1 MSAQLPLGIKL
12 DGGASFESFLAGT
25 NAAAADAAR
34 RAAHEGG
41 FVYLWG
47 EPASGRSH
55 LLQAACREAH
65 AAGRRAAYL
74 PLASLAP
81 AALEGLEALDL
92 VALDDLESIARDPA
106 WERALFLAYEAL
118 RGARAGIVVAS
129 KVAPAGL
136 PLALADLRSRLASGA
151 VFQLRPLDDAH
162 KQQALA
168 LRARLRG
175 FELPEDTGQFLLTR
189 YARDMHAL
197 CRLLDELD
205 TASLAAQR
213 RLTIPFVK
221 SVLQAP

>member
-12 DGGASFESFLAGT
+12 DGGASFDSYLAGA
-25 NAAAADAAR
+25 NAAATDAVR
-34 RAAHEGG
+34 RAAREGG

-47 EPASGRSH
+47 ESGSGRSH
-55 LLQAACREAH
+55 LLQAACRAAH

-92 VALDDLESIARDPA
+92 VALDDLESVARDGA

-129 KVAPAGL
+129 TVAPAGL

-151 VFQLRPLDDAH
+151 VFQLRPLDDAL

-175 FELPEDTGQFLLTR
+175 LELPEDTGQFLLTR

-205 TASLAAQR
+205 AASLAAQR

-221 SVLQAP
+221 SVLQA